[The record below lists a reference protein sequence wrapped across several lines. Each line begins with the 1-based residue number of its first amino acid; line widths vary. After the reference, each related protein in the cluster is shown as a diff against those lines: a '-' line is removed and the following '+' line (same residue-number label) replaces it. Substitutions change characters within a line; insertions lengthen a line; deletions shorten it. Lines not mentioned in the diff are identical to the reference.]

1 MSKKLNIEIVKL
13 SDLIPY
19 ENNAKE
25 HSQEQIEQIKKSIQ
39 EFGFRDPLGI
49 NENNIILEGNGRYE
63 ALKLLGYKEVEVI
76 RLSHLTEEQKKAYIL
91 VHNKLC
97 MNSDFDLDI
106 LGEELDFLNDTDI
119 NMADY
124 GFDLDL
130 GLDEEEEEEEK
141 PEVLKYN
148 IIFNHEEEYESFLK
162 FLDLLKDKYPE
173 LDTVPARLYAYINEY
188 I

>member
-1 MSKKLNIEIVKL
+1 MKIEKI
-13 SDLIPY
+13 SIDEIYPY

-25 HSQEQIEQIKKSIQ
+25 HPQEQIEQIKKSIT
-39 EFGFRDPLGI
+39 EFGNNDPIAIDSNGI
-49 NENNIILEGNGRYE
+49 IIEGHGRYL
-63 ALKLLGYKEVEVI
+63 ALQQLGYKEVEVI

-130 GLDEEEEEEEK
+130 GLDEEEEDDEK

-188 I
+188 V

>member
-1 MSKKLNIEIVKL
+1 MKIEKI
-13 SDLIPY
+13 SIDEIYPY

-25 HSQEQIEQIKKSIQ
+25 HSQEQIEQIKKSIT
-39 EFGFRDPLGI
+39 EFGNNDPIAIDSDGV
-49 NENNIILEGNGRYE
+49 IIEGHGRYL
-63 ALKLLGYKEVEVI
+63 ALQQLGYKEVEVI

-188 I
+188 V